1 MRLLVRTRL
10 FGAPAGE
17 DRLAARHYRGRDCA
31 VAATSRTRQM
41 LLHGRDHPADITAVG
56 AGNLAPV
63 PRRDQRLTE
72 PSGMGRSSRER
83 SGL

>member
-63 PRRDQRLTE
+63 TATGPAPHGTQRHG
-72 PSGMGRSSRER
+72 PI
-83 SGL
+83 